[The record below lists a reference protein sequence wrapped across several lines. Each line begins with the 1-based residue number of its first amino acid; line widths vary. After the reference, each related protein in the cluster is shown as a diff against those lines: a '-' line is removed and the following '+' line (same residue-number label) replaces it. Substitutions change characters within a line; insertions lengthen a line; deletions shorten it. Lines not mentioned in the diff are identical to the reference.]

1 MEDNGL
7 GQATKDAIKAAW
19 GERGGE
25 LEMDEESSSEDEND
39 DHSSSD
45 NDSSDGSASEI

>member
-1 MEDNGL
+1 MENNL
-7 GQATKDAIKAAW
+7 GQAIENAIKAAW

-25 LEMDEESSSEDEND
+25 LEMGEESSSEDEND